1 MPNIDRLGLTGELLS
16 SGLRV
21 PPMEYNIFRTVD
33 ETNSHVIEL
42 ADGAID
48 VAITVNIDTLQTLKV
63 IAKGVVSIRPAGAG
77 TTSFTLSGSVTDPA
91 VFVLWRT
98 SLTTLPVMSNS
109 SGATVI
115 VEVQA
120 GGT

>member
-1 MPNIDRLGLTGELLS
+1 MPNIDRLEFTGEFIS

-21 PPMEYNIFRTVD
+21 PPTEYNLFRVVD
-33 ETNSHVIEL
+33 EVNSHVIEL
-42 ADGAID
+42 ADGATD
-48 VAITVNIDTLQTLKV
+48 VAITTNIDTLQTLKV
-63 IAKGVVSIRPAGAG
+63 IAKGSVSIRPAGAG
-77 TTSFTLSGSVTDPA
+77 TTSFTLVGTVAEPA
-91 VFVLWRT
+91 VFTLWRT
-98 SLTTLPVMSNS
+98 STTSLPVMSNA

>member
-21 PPMEYNIFRTVD
+21 PPMEYDLFRTVD

-42 ADGAID
+42 ADGATD

-63 IAKGVVSIRPAGAG
+63 IAKGTVSIRPAGAG
-77 TTSFTLSGSVTDPA
+77 TTSFTLVGTVTDPA
-91 VFVLWRT
+91 VFVLWRISTT
-98 SLTTLPVMSNS
+98 SLPVMSNA

>member
-1 MPNIDRLGLTGELLS
+1 MPNIDRLKLNGELLT
-16 SGLRV
+16 SGLRL
-21 PPMEYNIFRTVD
+21 PGLDYDLFRAVD

-42 ADGAID
+42 ADGATD
-48 VAITVNIDTLQTLKV
+48 VAITVNIDTIQTVKV
-63 IAKGVVSIRPAGAG
+63 IAKGTVSIRPGGAA
-77 TTSFTLSGSVTDPA
+77 TTSYTLTGTVADPA

-98 SLTTLPVMSNS
+98 SLTTAPVMSNA

>member
-21 PPMEYNIFRTVD
+21 PPMDYDLFRTVD
-33 ETNSHVIEL
+33 ETNSHVIEI
-42 ADGAID
+42 ADGATD

-98 SLTTLPVMSNS
+98 STTSLPVMSNA

>member
-1 MPNIDRLGLTGELLS
+1 MPNIDRLGLTGKLIT
-16 SGLRV
+16 SGLPL
-21 PPMEYNIFRTVD
+21 PPIEYNLFRVVD

-42 ADGAID
+42 ADGAVD

-63 IAKGVVSIRPAGAG
+63 IAKGSVSIRPAGAG
-77 TTSFTLSGSVTDPA
+77 TTSFTLVGTVADPA

-98 SLTTLPVMSNS
+98 STTSLPVMSNA

>member
-1 MPNIDRLGLTGELLS
+1 MANIDRLGVTGELLS

-21 PPMEYNIFRTVD
+21 PPMDYDLFRTVD
-33 ETNSHVIEL
+33 ETNGHVIEL
-42 ADGAID
+42 ADGAAD

-63 IAKGVVSIRPAGAG
+63 IMKGTVSIRPAGAG
-77 TTSFTLSGSVTDPA
+77 TTSFTFVGTVADPA
-91 VFVLWRT
+91 VCILWRMSTT
-98 SLTTLPVMSNS
+98 SLPVMSNS

>member
-1 MPNIDRLGLTGELLS
+1 MPNIDRLEFTGQFIS

-21 PPMEYNIFRTVD
+21 PALEYNLFRVVD
-33 ETNSHVIEL
+33 EVNSHVIEL
-42 ADGAID
+42 ADGATD
-48 VAITVNIDTLQTLKV
+48 VAITTNIDTLQTLKV
-63 IAKGVVSIRPAGAG
+63 IAKGSVSIRPAGAG
-77 TTSFTLSGSVTDPA
+77 TTSFTLVGTVAEPA
-91 VFVLWRT
+91 VFTLWRT
-98 SLTTLPVMSNS
+98 STTSLPVMSNA